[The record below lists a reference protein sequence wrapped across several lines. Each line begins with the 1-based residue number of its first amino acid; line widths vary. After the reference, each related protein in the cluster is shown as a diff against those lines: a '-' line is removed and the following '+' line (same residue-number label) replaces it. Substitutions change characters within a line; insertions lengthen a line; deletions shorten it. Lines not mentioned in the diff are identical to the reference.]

1 MSKTRTF
8 LINGKSFDMQRIDT
22 VVRVGAVKRWDVE
35 NTSTMDHPLHVHGT
49 LFQVISRTRNG
60 REVAEPF
67 IAWRDTVNVP
77 PNSTASCLIRQNDLG
92 KRMYHCRILEY
103 EDRGMMGMLNVVD
116 QRPQPS
122 LLRSVDVQC
131 GSVPNVAMIGHG
143 CPLLVCSHSC
153 TRCDSAAF
161 IRSRSSSFI

>member
-1 MSKTRTF
+1 MKISTDPAPPSIALPLSLRTIDQLLADVAAPSVVCRFVLSEGSGMGKTRTF

-22 VVRVGAVKRWDVE
+22 VVRVGAVERWDVE

-77 PNSTASCLIRQNDLG
+77 LNSMTSFLIRQNDL
-92 KRMYHCRILEY
+92 
-103 EDRGMMGMLNVVD
+103 
-116 QRPQPS
+116 
-122 LLRSVDVQC
+122 
-131 GSVPNVAMIGHG
+131 
-143 CPLLVCSHSC
+143 
-153 TRCDSAAF
+153 
-161 IRSRSSSFI
+161 